1 MQTISNPTFRF
12 VKALLEKNEL
22 DEYEKNLGQS
32 VVDYFQKHKVESSQ
46 YSCNTSAWSWCYG
59 LFQLTKEGLECAI
72 VREEIAEMA
81 YYTVK
86 INPNIEQTELS
97 EILYEK
103 HFERKN
109 GINKYY
115 GQ

>member
-1 MQTISNPTFRF
+1 
-12 VKALLEKNEL
+12 
-22 DEYEKNLGQS
+22 
-32 VVDYFQKHKVESSQ
+32 
-46 YSCNTSAWSWCYG
+46 
-59 LFQLTKEGLECAI
+59 
-72 VREEIAEMA
+72 MA